1 MPLASGA
8 ATACEKQSLPIV
20 IKLFGPILCR
30 LPIHGPSLA
39 RRAAALGPR
48 LLVFLHGVRLRGRV
62 EAVAVV
68 VRGGRLRARPLPR
81 RRVERLRL
89 LGVVGRVAAA
99 ANASKKA
106 KSAKSDSQVLPTKS
120 QSLPSAI

>member
-1 MPLASGA
+1 M
-8 ATACEKQSLPIV
+8 
-20 IKLFGPILCR
+20 
-30 LPIHGPSLA
+30 A
-39 RRAAALGPR
+39 RRATALGPR
-48 LLVFLHGVRLRGRV
+48 LPVLPHGVRLRRRV

-68 VRGGRLRARPLPR
+68 VGGGRLRARPLPR

-106 KSAKSDSQVLPTKS
+106 KSAKSDSQVLPSPNREPKS
-120 QSLPSAI
+120 LKCKITES